1 MEIQVS
7 LRTGF
12 CSTML
17 NENENELRSVI
28 ELHAFL
34 VLLIQQFDFSPPD
47 NGQDVRT
54 VQTGLLI
61 PIAAGEEHKGPQL
74 PVKVTALRDE

>member
-1 MEIQVS
+1 
-7 LRTGF
+7 
-12 CSTML
+12 ML
-17 NENENELRSVI
+17 NENENELRRVI
-28 ELHAFL
+28 ELHTFS

-54 VQTGLLI
+54 VQTGLLT
-61 PIAAGEEHKGPQL
+61 PIVAGEEHKGPQL